1 LTRTEFI
8 KAHALA
14 ATLASLG
21 SPIFPETL
29 LTQSIVESNNGN
41 SSLSKDYNNY
51 FGIKAGS
58 SWKGK
63 SVNKRTREVFNGRS
77 TYINDNF
84 RVYNSYFASARDAI
98 KFYKKYSRYRFVTDS
113 QDVEQQLRYIGM
125 SGYATAPNYGSILI
139 SVYRANKDTMEKA
152 IRRSRAFYYGAFL
165 STSLAAF
172 YIIDPARFRRKFG
185 AVKNYLKREL

>member
-1 LTRTEFI
+1 MTRTEFI

-58 SWKGK
+58 TWKGK

-98 KFYKKYSRYRFVTDS
+98 RFYKTFSRYRFVTDS

-125 SGYATAPNYGSILI
+125 SGYATAPNYGSTLI
-139 SVYRANKDTMEKA
+139 SVYRANKDTMEKY

-165 STSLAAF
+165 SASLAAF
-172 YIIDPARFRRKFG
+172 YIIDPVRFRRKFG